1 MKTFKKIWN
10 WVLELFFPSNLKCIF
25 CGRDIPDP
33 EVCYCEDCAEKLIF
47 DSQRRCKLCD
57 DVVLGDSTIC
67 DNCKSHHKNF
77 DRAISVFPYIDI
89 VKKVILRFKDSN
101 AKYLA
106 PHMAKLMFNRLQ
118 QENINFDV
126 ILPMPL
132 SKKSFAKRKFNQ
144 AQLLAENLSILSE
157 KPIETNC
164 FEKIKETKHQ
174 KELGFFD
181 RQKNLNK
188 AFKVTDKSKVL
199 NKRILLV
206 DDIMTTGATAN
217 ECAKELKKYADKV
230 FVITFARKLSNTK
243 IKK

>member
-1 MKTFKKIWN
+1 MKTLKKIWN
-10 WVLELFFPSNLKCIF
+10 WILELFFPSNLKCIF

-33 EVCYCEDCAEKLIF
+33 EVCYCEDCEEKLNF
-47 DSQRRCKLCD
+47 NYKRCKLCD
-57 DVVLGDSTIC
+57 DIAISDSLIC
-67 DNCKSHHKNF
+67 ANCKSHHKNF
-77 DRAISVFPYIDI
+77 DKSISVLPYDDLAKR
-89 VKKVILRFKDSN
+89 VVLKLKDSN
-101 AKYLA
+101 ARYLA
-106 PHMAKLMFNRLQ
+106 PHMAKLMFNRLR
-118 QENINFDV
+118 QENIDFDV

-132 SKKSFAKRKFNQ
+132 SKKSFSKRKFNQ
-144 AQLLAENLSILSE
+144 AQLLAENLSILCK

-174 KELGFFD
+174 KELSFFD

-188 AFKVTDKSKVL
+188 AFKVTDKTKII
-199 NKRILLV
+199 NKNILLV
-206 DDIMTTGATAN
+206 DDVMTTGATAN